1 VCNWSVVCRE
11 LCILGYSK
19 GFLRR
24 EVWRWRLV
32 YPVLRREEN
41 FEKVSLRIIID
52 FGG

>member
-1 VCNWSVVCRE
+1 M
-11 LCILGYSK
+11 GY
-19 GFLRR
+19 GEGLLRR

-41 FEKVSLRIIID
+41 FRKVSLGIIID